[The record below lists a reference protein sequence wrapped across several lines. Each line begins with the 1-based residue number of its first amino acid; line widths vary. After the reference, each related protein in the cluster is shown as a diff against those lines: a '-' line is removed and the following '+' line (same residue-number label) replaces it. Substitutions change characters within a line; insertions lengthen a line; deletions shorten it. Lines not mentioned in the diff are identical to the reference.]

1 MRGELGGAPFQVV
14 CMPLLHG
21 RQGGEE
27 GGALPDLGYGYAL
40 QFEGGEAGEGDGA
53 LAGEGEG
60 VADGW
65 VRVEGEYVVVE
76 VWWGA

>member
-1 MRGELGGAPFQVV
+1 M
-14 CMPLLHG
+14 
-21 RQGGEE
+21 
-27 GGALPDLGYGYAL
+27 
-40 QFEGGEAGEGDGA
+40 GGEAGEGDGA

-65 VRVEGEYVVVE
+65 VGMEREDVVVE